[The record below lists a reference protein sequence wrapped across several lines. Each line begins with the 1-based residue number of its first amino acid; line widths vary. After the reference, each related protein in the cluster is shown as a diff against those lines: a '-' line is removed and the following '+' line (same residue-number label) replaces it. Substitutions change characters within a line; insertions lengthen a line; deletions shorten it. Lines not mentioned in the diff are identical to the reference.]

1 MDTITTT
8 KATIFDRIAEF
19 WRIMMFTA
27 RMRRESK
34 ERYMREQ
41 ERRMRD
47 TRIKKIES
55 HVNME

>member
-1 MDTITTT
+1 METITTT
-8 KATIFDRIAEF
+8 KASLFDRIAEF

-27 RMRRESK
+27 LMRRERK

-41 ERRMRD
+41 ERRERD
-47 TRIKKIES
+47 TRFKKIES

>member
-1 MDTITTT
+1 METITTT

-19 WRIMMFTA
+19 WRITIFTA
-27 RMRRESK
+27 RMRRENK

-55 HVNME
+55 HVKME

>member
-1 MDTITTT
+1 MDTIATT
-8 KATIFDRIAEF
+8 KASLFDRIAEF
-19 WRIMMFTA
+19 WRITVFTA

>member
-1 MDTITTT
+1 METITTT

-19 WRIMMFTA
+19 WRITIFTA
-27 RMRRESK
+27 RMRRDNK